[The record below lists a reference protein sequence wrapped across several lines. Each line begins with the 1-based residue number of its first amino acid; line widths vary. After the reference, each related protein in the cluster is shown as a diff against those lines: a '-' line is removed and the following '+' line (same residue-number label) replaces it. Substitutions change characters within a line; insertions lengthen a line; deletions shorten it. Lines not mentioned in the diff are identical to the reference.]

1 MTEPLGFEVHL
12 KESHQEALEKVTG
25 ALKEEGFGVL
35 TRIDVDTTLKE
46 KIGADFR
53 PYTILGAC
61 NPHLAHKALTE
72 RPDVGIMLPCNVT
85 VEAHSGGGSLVR
97 IGNPWAMMSVGEL
110 GQVPALQE
118 IGGQA
123 YEKLQRVASALRKS

>member
-1 MTEPLGFEVHL
+1 MAEPLGFEVHL
-12 KESHQEALEKVTG
+12 RLSHQEALDRVTG

-61 NPHLAHKALTE
+61 NPHLAHQALSQRAE
-72 RPDVGIMLPCNVT
+72 VGIMLPCNVT
-85 VEAHSGGGSLVR
+85 VEAHPEGGSLVR
-97 IGNPWAMMSVGEL
+97 IGNPRAMMSVGDL
-110 GQVPALQE
+110 GQEAALQE
-118 IGGQA
+118 VGGQA
-123 YEKLQRVASALRKS
+123 YEKLRRVASTLEKS

>member
-12 KESHQEALEKVTG
+12 SESHQEALERVTG

-61 NPHLAHKALTE
+61 NPHLAHRALSE
-72 RPDVGIMLPCNVT
+72 RAEIGIMLPCNVT
-85 VEAHSGGGSLVR
+85 VEAHPEGGSLVR
-97 IGNPWAMMSVGEL
+97 IGNPRAMMSVGEL
-110 GQVPALQE
+110 SQVTALRE
-118 IGGQA
+118 VGGQA
-123 YEKLQRVASALRKS
+123 FEKLQRVAAALEKS